1 MIRRPPRSTL
11 FPYTTLFRSG
21 PEEVVRGPEVRHE
34 RLTVALETRQRG
46 EVEVGAAELVP
57 RADGREG
64 LPRRGEMR
72 LGLGVG
78 AARLGDPAERLL
90 SPAEARAKVRLARD
104 HQPLP
109 GEVRGAFELALAP
122 TRLGE
127 DRREPSLEGAVAELR
142 ELLDGA
148 LEV

>member
-1 MIRRPPRSTL
+1 
-11 FPYTTLFRSG
+11 
-21 PEEVVRGPEVRHE
+21 VVRGPEVRHE

-78 AARLGDPAERLL
+78 AARFGDPAERLL
-90 SPAEARAKVRLARD
+90 SPAEARATVRLARD

-109 GEVRGAFELALAP
+109 GQVRGAFELALASP
-122 TRLGE
+122 RLGE
-127 DRREPSLEGAVAELR
+127 ARRSPALDRSVSDLLALLAVLS
-142 ELLDGA
+142 
-148 LEV
+148 